1 MARNRISVSFS
12 KKYSDIYELVL
23 KEDNASELICE
34 LLKKHYEGDITNR
47 DIMDKIEYILSNVKV
62 NTIDTDLQNAI
73 DCW

>member
-23 KEDNASELICE
+23 KEDNASELICG